1 MGLNSM
7 DDVLARN
14 EWCVSLFKVQ
24 EHPELEAGYGRDLAN
39 RERAPRS
46 GREAT
51 DLCTSTVEALVLI
64 SIKYTEDMVVSPTL
78 FGAVF
83 SIFHDRDRRQATLI
97 SWDYDFGC
105 QQLELQAY
113 RVKVRLFRLAFAN
126 DERDRARLAIS
137 RAPSK
142 LVAPTDLRYGASRQ
156 DLAAQLTYG
165 WHGAVPSFEVAALN
179 CLAFAW
185 FVVQEWV

>member
-1 MGLNSM
+1 
-7 DDVLARN
+7 
-14 EWCVSLFKVQ
+14 
-24 EHPELEAGYGRDLAN
+24 
-39 RERAPRS
+39 
-46 GREAT
+46 
-51 DLCTSTVEALVLI
+51 
-64 SIKYTEDMVVSPTL
+64 MVVSPTL
-78 FGAVF
+78 LGAVF
-83 SIFHDRDRRQATLI
+83 SIFHDRDWRQAALI

-126 DERDRARLAIS
+126 DERDRARLAIPG
-137 RAPSK
+137 APSK

-165 WHGAVPSFEVAALN
+165 WYGAVPSLEIAALD
-179 CLAFAW
+179 CLALAW